1 MQQAD
6 CLLKPAAPEGSQ
18 RRRWLLVPTDATE
31 NAFSLCD
38 SSLLF
43 QMRPHPLLGAGLSA
57 DLDCPQLL
65 WVLAKSNAQ
74 CLCGL
79 FAAGKQVR
87 GAEQQAYQ
95 QGELLRFPS

>member
-1 MQQAD
+1 MPSSEV
-6 CLLKPAAPEGSQ
+6 CCPLLSHPLSHI
-18 RRRWLLVPTDATE
+18 TD
-31 NAFSLCD
+31 AFSLCD

-43 QMRPHPLLGAGLSA
+43 QMGPHPLLGAGLSA

>member
-1 MQQAD
+1 MPSSEV
-6 CLLKPAAPEGSQ
+6 CCPSLSHPLSPI
-18 RRRWLLVPTDATE
+18 TD
-31 NAFSLCD
+31 AFSLCD
-38 SSLLF
+38 SSHLF
-43 QMRPHPLLGAGLSA
+43 QMGPHPLLGAGLSV

-65 WVLAKSNAQ
+65 WVLVKSNAQ

-87 GAEQQAYQ
+87 GTEQQAYQ